1 MSDVE
6 HNIWAGE
13 VVQVDP
19 TGFIADLY
27 DDGLVVVDKI
37 IPGVEIGMNV
47 VFYTTGEMDENGH
60 AYVECEFTKGKELP
74 N

>member
-1 MSDVE
+1 ME

-27 DDGLVVVDKI
+27 DDGLVVVDRI
-37 IPGVEIGMNV
+37 ISGVEVGMSV
-47 VFYTTGEMDENGH
+47 VFYTSGEVDGDGN
-60 AYVECEFTKGKELP
+60 AYVECEFTKGEELP